1 MFQQKTVNQDGAEM
15 VKIRTLFAYIA
26 GIGFLIAVGSLI
38 ILLYNALTDQFAP
51 LVYELSLL
59 IGVFSFLICTGLTI
73 IISNIEGTF

>member
-1 MFQQKTVNQDGAEM
+1 M

-26 GIGFLIAVGSLI
+26 AIGFLIAIGSLF

-51 LVYELSLL
+51 LAYELSLL

-73 IISNIEGTF
+73 IISNIEGAF